1 MILKRGCTFAILLGL
16 LWLAGT
22 ARAETFSITLV
33 TPPLVAEGVNQ
44 LQCHLVNVS
53 GEGRS
58 AVIEVL
64 AQDGTVLE
72 TDGGTLDPGEAAV
85 VTVPASASS
94 RYCKFIV
101 EGLRVDFRGSIAV
114 RVPDLGSLSALP
126 AH

>member
-1 MILKRGCTFAILLGL
+1 MILKRSCIFAILLAL
-16 LWLAGT
+16 VWLAGT

-58 AVIEVL
+58 VVIEVL
-64 AQDGTVLE
+64 AQDGTVLL

-94 RYCKFIV
+94 RYCKFLV
-101 EGLRVDFRGSIAV
+101 EGWRVHFRGSIAV
-114 RVPDLGSLSALP
+114 RVPGLGSLSTLP
-126 AH
+126 AQ

>member
-1 MILKRGCTFAILLGL
+1 MILKRSCTFAILLGL

-33 TPPLVAEGVNQ
+33 TPPLVAEGDSQ

-58 AVIEVL
+58 VVIEVL
-64 AQDGTVLE
+64 AQDGTVLL

-85 VTVPASASS
+85 VTVPASASP

-101 EGLRVDFRGSIAV
+101 EGFRVDFRGSIAV
-114 RVPDLGSLSALP
+114 RVPGFGSLGALL
-126 AH
+126 AY